1 MTTTHQ
7 PDGWTAYYD
16 RITTAPPES
25 TLLAA
30 LDLFDAERAADPGDA
45 PFAVDLGCGQGRDT
59 AELLRRGW
67 RVLAIDADPDGI
79 GRLRRD
85 LSPRYGDRFE
95 ARLGRFEDQSWP
107 QADLVNASLTLGWC
121 AEGRFP
127 ELWRR
132 IEGSLLPG
140 GRFAG
145 QFHGVNDS
153 GGGFPTTTR
162 LSGQQL
168 DELFASWDVELR
180 REEEVDSMTP
190 FGLPKRRHLHDV
202 VARRRRPAI
211 RVGTVPT
218 T

>member
-1 MTTTHQ
+1 MTTAHR

-16 RITTAPPES
+16 RNTATPPES
-25 TLLAA
+25 TLMTA
-30 LDLFDAERAADPGDA
+30 LDLFDAERTGGRPGTPVDAPADV

-59 AELLRRGW
+59 VELLRRGW

-79 GRLRRD
+79 ARLRRD
-85 LSPRYGDRFE
+85 LSAHYGDRFE
-95 ARLGRFEDQSWP
+95 TRLGRYEDQSWP
-107 QADLVNASLTLGWC
+107 RADLVNASLTLGWC

-132 IEGSLLPG
+132 IEGSLRPG

-162 LSGQQL
+162 LSSEQL
-168 DELFASWDVELR
+168 DALFAGWDVELR

-190 FGLPKRRHLHDV
+190 FGIPKRRHLHDV
-202 VARRRRPAI
+202 VARRR
-211 RVGTVPT
+211 
-218 T
+218 